1 MNFENLLLS
10 VWIDR
15 KRPDKAV
22 LTPKALIAVKIFRSD
37 FKRAFPG

>member
-22 LTPKALIAVKIFRSD
+22 LTPKALIAVKIFHESEAIL
-37 FKRAFPG
+37 FL